1 VKKWQNSWK
10 NNYVDVS
17 ALSNHYSEDELKV
30 LSEVSNRHPL
40 SIPEYYFNLI
50 DQKDPQDPIKL
61 LSYPSLFEADLAGDY
76 DTSGEGD
83 NTKMPGL
90 QHKYGPTALVLT
102 TNACF
107 MYCRHCFRKRMVGY
121 SVDEINTRMDEA
133 VDYIKSHTEIN
144 NVLLSGGD
152 ALCMDNEHVEGYL
165 SRLSAID
172 HLNFIRIGTRS
183 LVVFPERITSDPELI
198 EILSKYHQKKRI
210 IIITQFNHPRE
221 LTSEAKDAVDALIRV
236 GITVNNQAVVL
247 KGINDQPEIMA
258 QLLNG
263 LTAMGITPYYVFQ
276 CRPVTA
282 VKAGFQLPLIETY
295 QLIRNTRP
303 MLNGIS
309 KRFRL
314 IMSHVRGKIEL
325 IGLEGNQ
332 LYFKFHNAK
341 ASEDTGKLFA
351 RTMTPTASWLDDDL
365 NLID

>member
-1 VKKWQNSWK
+1 MKDWKEQWK

-17 ALSNHYSEDELKV
+17 VLAEQYDAPALDTLERISE
-30 LSEVSNRHPL
+30 RHPM
-40 SIPEYYFNLI
+40 SIPQYYFNLI
-50 DQKDPQDPIKL
+50 DPKDPDDPIKR
-61 LSYPSLFEADLAGDY
+61 LSFPSLFEADLAGDY

-121 SVDEINTRMDEA
+121 SSDEINTRMDEA
-133 VDYIKSHTEIN
+133 VSYISAHPEIN

-152 ALCMDNEHVEGYL
+152 ALCMDNEHIEGYL
-165 SRLSAID
+165 KRLVTID

-183 LVVFPERITSDPELI
+183 LVVFPERITSDPELL
-198 EILSKYHQKKRI
+198 EILSKYHKQKRLI
-210 IIITQFNHPRE
+210 VITQFNHPRE
-221 LTSEAKDAVDALIRV
+221 LTDEAKAAVNALVKIGV
-236 GITVNNQAVVL
+236 TVNNQAVVL
-247 KGINDQPEIMA
+247 RGVNDKPEVMA
-258 QLLNG
+258 DLLNG
-263 LTAMGITPYYVFQ
+263 LTAIGITPYYVFQ

-295 QLIRNTRP
+295 QLIRQTRP

-325 IGLEGNQ
+325 IGLEGNE
-332 LYFKFHNAK
+332 LFFKFHNAK
-341 ASEDTGKLFA
+341 SPEDVGKIFT
-351 RTMTPTASWLDDDL
+351 RTLTPTASWLDEDL